1 MNSQAHPLFLQALDA
16 LQRENS
22 LGAELCLAQLLPL
35 QPKNGDALH
44 LLGIVC
50 GLRGKPLE
58 AIQYLRRCLKLQ
70 PNNSLVHFNLAKAL
84 SDAQLED
91 ESVIHHLRATEL
103 EPLNPDIWV
112 NYGKSLDNLRKPEEA
127 LVCHERAIA
136 LKPDM
141 AEPWFNKGKILSD
154 LKQYDQ
160 ALAAYSRAYQIR
172 PNENFLLGILLHH
185 KMLIC
190 DWEGLEE
197 VYVAIQDGLSRGEKV
212 AEPFGLQAISTS
224 EEELQ
229 QCAKIFSQFFYPS
242 KTTKA
247 ELIQES
253 KKKKIRVAYLCG
265 EFRAQA
271 TSVLMTGLY
280 ETHDKEKFEIYALDN
295 GWDDGSEMRGRI
307 NQAFT
312 RVIDIATMP
321 DTEVADL
328 ISGLQIDILVNL
340 NGFFG
345 KARQGVFAL
354 KPAPIQINY
363 LGFPGT
369 LGAPYMDYLIADKV
383 VVPESSKKFYDEKI
397 VYLPNSYQ
405 ANDQKRQISS
415 RIYRRSELGLPD
427 KGFVFCCFN
436 NNYKITPQT
445 FDLWMRILNL
455 TGDSVLWLIED
466 NHSASINLKKEALK
480 RGVAKERLIFAS
492 RMPLPEHLAR
502 HRAADLFLD
511 TLPYNAHTTGSD
523 ALWAGV
529 PILTCLGNTF
539 PGRVGASL
547 LTALN
552 LPELITHSF
561 QQYEDQA
568 VKLATDPIYLQ
579 AIKSKLEVNRS
590 QEPLFNSK
598 LFAKNIETLY
608 QDMYQDS
615 LGG

>member
-22 LGAELCLAQLLPL
+22 LGAELYLTQLLRL
-35 QPKNGDALH
+35 QPKNGDVLH

-58 AIQYLRRCLKLQ
+58 AIEYLRRCLKLEQ
-70 PNNSLVHFNLAKAL
+70 NNSSVHFNLAKAL
-84 SDAQLED
+84 SDAQLEG
-91 ESVIHHLRATEL
+91 ESIIHHLQAAEL

-112 NYGKSLDNLRKPEEA
+112 NYGKSLDNLRRPQEA
-127 LVCHERAIA
+127 LICHERAIA

-154 LKQYDQ
+154 LKRYDE
-160 ALAAYSRAYQIR
+160 ALAAYSQAYRIK

-185 KMLIC
+185 KMLVC
-190 DWEGLEE
+190 DWGELEE
-197 VYVAIQDGLSRGEKV
+197 LYEAIQDGLSRGEKV

-229 QCAKIFSQFFYPS
+229 QCAKIFSHFFYPPRARNV
-242 KTTKA
+242 K
-247 ELIQES
+247 LIEGS
-253 KKKKIRVAYLCG
+253 KKQKIRVAYLCG

-307 NQAFT
+307 NQAFAK
-312 RVIDIATMP
+312 VIDIATMP

-369 LGAPYMDYLIADKV
+369 LGMSCMDYLIADKV

-405 ANDQKRQISS
+405 ANDQKRQISLK
-415 RIYRRSELGLPD
+415 IHQRSELGLPD
-427 KGFVFCCFN
+427 EGFVFCCFN

-445 FDLWMRILNL
+445 FDSWMRILNL

-466 NHSASINLKKEALK
+466 NPTASSNLKKEALK
-480 RGVAKERLIFAS
+480 RGVAEERLIFAS
-492 RMPLPEHLAR
+492 RMPLPEPLAR
-502 HRAADLFLD
+502 HQAADLFLD

-523 ALWAGV
+523 ALWAGL

-547 LTALN
+547 LTALS
-552 LPELITHSF
+552 LPELITYSF
-561 QQYEDQA
+561 QQYEDHA

-579 AIKSKLEVNRS
+579 VIKNKLKVNIS
-590 QEPLFNSK
+590 QESLFNTQ
-598 LFAKNIETLY
+598 LFAKNIESVY
-608 QDMYQDS
+608 QDMYQS
-615 LGG
+615 QFSK